1 VSKEILVCVDIKS
14 KPNKLDSGP
23 KIKANIIGTI
33 IIATKDMPTIIRD
46 IYVDIKILVP
56 LNLPTLSSGFI
67 KLPENK
73 K

>member
-1 VSKEILVCVDIKS
+1 MPWI
-14 KPNKLDSGP
+14 PNKANSTL
-23 KIKANIIGTI
+23 KIIAKKENIIGTI
-33 IIATKDMPTIIRD
+33 IIATNDMPTIIKD

-67 KLPENK
+67 KLPKNK